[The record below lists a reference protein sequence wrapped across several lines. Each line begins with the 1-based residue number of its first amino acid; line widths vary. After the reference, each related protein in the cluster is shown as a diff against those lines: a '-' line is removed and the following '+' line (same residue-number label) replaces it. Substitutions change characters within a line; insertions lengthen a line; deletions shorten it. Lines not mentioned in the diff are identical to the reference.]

1 MQILIHIRVI
11 DCHIG
16 INYIITH
23 TLWKTW
29 GEFNGSRTFNMFS
42 FCEIIPNLIWYCVLF
57 YDFPLC
63 GFWYCYQRGLDFLN
77 YNQHQRSP
85 DIRIPNCK
93 FKTMGPHTLI
103 KESKYLLIRYK
114 ILLPSMVKL
123 LGNIKLKSKLSCWIP
138 GDQIFASS
146 PLLPP

>member
-1 MQILIHIRVI
+1 MAHIYAISISWLNANI
-11 DCHIG
+11 DSYKGDRLSYWYKLYYHA
-16 INYIITH
+16 Y
-23 TLWKTW
+23 TLKNL

-63 GFWYCYQRGLDFLN
+63 GFWYCYQQGLDFLN

-114 ILLPSMVKL
+114 ILLPSVVKL
-123 LGNIKLKSKLSCWIP
+123 Y
-138 GDQIFASS
+138 
-146 PLLPP
+146 